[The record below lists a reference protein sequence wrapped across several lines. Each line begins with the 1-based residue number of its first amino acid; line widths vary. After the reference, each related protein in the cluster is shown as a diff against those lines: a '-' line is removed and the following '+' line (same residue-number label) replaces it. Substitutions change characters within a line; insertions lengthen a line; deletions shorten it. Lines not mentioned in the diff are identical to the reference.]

1 MSPYAEP
8 TFLNLE
14 YVFQQIFSILRPIY
28 RFIVGIVT
36 RDPEMRSAT
45 AVGYGLRVLLSV
57 LLVVALI
64 FLCYSIIRL
73 IEIRAEER
81 KRLQDRIDAFN
92 AVDNTPENNRW
103 REILNHVASENEA
116 EWRVA
121 IMDADSMLEEYMMT
135 NPQYEGATLGE
146 RLNFA
151 YRNPKV
157 GFRTIQ
163 SAMEAHGVRNKLAHE
178 GKNFNLSQREVKR
191 TIAMFEE
198 VFTDLGL
205 I

>member
-14 YVFQQIFSILRPIY
+14 YVFQKIFSIFRPIY
-28 RFIVGIVT
+28 RFIVSLVS
-36 RDPEMRSAT
+36 RDPELRSAT
-45 AVGYGLRVLLSV
+45 SVGYGVRILLSV
-57 LLVVALI
+57 LLIVALI

-121 IMDADSMLEEYMMT
+121 IMDADSMLEEYMMG
-135 NPQYEGATLGE
+135 NSDYEGVTLGE

-157 GFRTIQ
+157 GFRTVQ
-163 SAMEAHGVRNKLAHE
+163 NAMEAHGVRNKLAHE